1 MLLLFYA
8 PDLDPYPG
16 YSPVQTDSIDNTAY
30 EELPEAEEI
39 CPERR
44 ANILSGIY
52 NLSECEWFLFGIL
65 LDNSRVSPLTKA
77 LRWMKCANV
86 ES

>member
-16 YSPVQTDSIDNTAY
+16 YSPVRTESVDNTAY
-30 EELPEAEEI
+30 EELPEAEQI
-39 CPERR
+39 CPERQ
-44 ANILSGIY
+44 ANILSGMY
-52 NLSECEWFLFGIL
+52 NLSEREWFLFRLL
-65 LDNSRVSPLTKA
+65 LD
-77 LRWMKCANV
+77 